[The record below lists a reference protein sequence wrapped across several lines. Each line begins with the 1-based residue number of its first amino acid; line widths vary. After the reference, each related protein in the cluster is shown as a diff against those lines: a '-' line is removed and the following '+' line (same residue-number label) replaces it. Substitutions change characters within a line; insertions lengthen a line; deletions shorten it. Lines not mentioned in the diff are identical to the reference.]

1 MIYKNIPK
9 LLVATVLERSPSN
22 DTYVC
27 VLMSYL
33 LEHQL
38 VDSTT
43 RRLYRIEMYHWIY
56 WWRNE
61 NRQKRRAGC
70 PTRSLNVSILVMVF
84 HPLDQWVSTNRMKI
98 CNAVIGKNEIK
109 FDEQDKKKKEQED
122 AVNKNV
128 ILNFVVLMKYHR
140 KEWNNYV
147 EYFFLLLFFWIVL
160 FWRSNISFNWPRR
173 HHLASLNNTIHRL
186 VLVYHHCSNLQ
197 KWITVVNKKKKEI
210 DTWVCWFC
218 IGIRS
223 RITTK
228 ARTLK

>member
-1 MIYKNIPK
+1 
-9 LLVATVLERSPSN
+9 
-22 DTYVC
+22 
-27 VLMSYL
+27 
-33 LEHQL
+33 
-38 VDSTT
+38 
-43 RRLYRIEMYHWIY
+43 MYHWIY

-140 KEWNNYV
+140 KEWNNNV
-147 EYFFLLLFFWIVL
+147 EYLFLLLFFGEYYFDVW
-160 FWRSNISFNWPRR
+160 ISFNLPRTR
-173 HHLASLNNTIHRL
+173 HLAFLNNTIHRL
-186 VLVYHHCSNLQ
+186 VLVYHHCLNLQ
-197 KWITVVNKKKKEI
+197 KWITVDNKKKKEI
-210 DTWVCWFC
+210 YTWVCWFC
-218 IGIRS
+218 IGI
-223 RITTK
+223 
-228 ARTLK
+228 